1 MFQIQDIPMP
11 YFRIVLAAILFFIIL
26 TLPPATKYDSYI
38 EVLSNTAMTL
48 KGQQA
53 YSDVAQDFYGFRA
66 LLTNQDPYA
75 RLKPALKTIGV
86 DWRGGSSSTHPPT
99 AFLLVAPIAYL
110 PWKISSMLWAWMM
123 LVCLCLSLRFG
134 LGYSWDRSMLITVAA
149 MYWIPISTSFGQL
162 TMVWMFGLAMAYRYR
177 NDHPF
182 LSGLLIGIASFTK
195 LLPAILLLPFL
206 LRQKWEAIK
215 GFVLIWLVA
224 AGILFLL
231 SPKTILHYV
240 TTNRTNTA
248 EIIARLDN
256 GSFLFFLYRRAG
268 MIGLVITAITLLLLL
283 ILAFIKHHQ
292 TSEKEISKEE
302 WNIYAFL
309 SVLVMPITWIFSIA
323 PLFPNV
329 LLLLQDKRWI
339 VRGFAICALIPPMLV
354 LPWGTQSTL
363 GLFGF
368 FSFAGTA
375 LVLSQSGFTLSRQL
389 SNVPSE

>member
-1 MFQIQDIPMP
+1 MP
-11 YFRIVLAAILFFIIL
+11 YFRIALAASLLIIIL
-26 TLPPATKYDSYI
+26 ILPPATKYDSYI
-38 EVLSNTAMTL
+38 EILSHTSMTL
-48 KGQQA
+48 KGQEA

-86 DWRGGSSSTHPPT
+86 DWKGGSSSTHPPT

-110 PWKISSMLWAWMM
+110 PWKISSMMWAWLM
-123 LVCLCLSLRFG
+123 LVCLCLSLRFAI
-134 LGYSWDRSMLITVAA
+134 GYSWDMALLITIAS

-162 TMVWMFGLAMAYRYR
+162 TMVWMFGLAMAYKYR

-182 LSGLLIGIASFTK
+182 LSGLFIGVASFTK
-195 LLPAILLLPFL
+195 LLPAILLFPFL
-206 LRQKWEAIK
+206 LRWKWEAIK
-215 GFVLIWLVA
+215 GFALIWLVA
-224 AGILFLL
+224 SGILFLF
-231 SPKTILHYV
+231 SPKTVLHYV

-256 GSFLFFLYRRAG
+256 GSFLFFLYRRVG

-283 ILAFIKHHQ
+283 IVAFNKYRQ
-292 TSEKEISKEE
+292 ESQKEISKEE

-309 SVLVMPITWIFSIA
+309 AVLIMPITWIFSIS

-339 VRGFAICALIPPMLV
+339 VRGLAICALIPPMLV
-354 LPWGTQSTL
+354 PPWGTKSTI

-368 FSFAGTA
+368 F
-375 LVLSQSGFTLSRQL
+375 VLSSIALILAQSGSGQPSELSRT
-389 SNVPSE
+389 SSKMAEHPH